1 MAPTQRNFLWLALN
15 SILTMKPKQ
24 SYGGFTLIEL
34 LVVIAIIAILAGLL
48 LPALSKAKQSAQRI
62 HCMNNLKQIQLAL
75 NMFVLDNEDYL
86 PPHRRASYATDR
98 EKWEDVASVWFMN
111 VQWHHELW
119 DRYLDRNT
127 NVFHCAGNREIFQ
140 KIKQWRADP
149 RTWSATLTESYK
161 EWNWSYGWNDFGEGE
176 KRGSEMGTVPAQP
189 YPTEV
194 IHQTS
199 NALDPNYGYLPLKES
214 EIKAPSDMFIIADR
228 SGWRQQD
235 DGYPIVFVGESTAS
249 DPYFGG
255 LSRRHGKKSNI
266 TFMDGHAESLRAEQ
280 TLYPSREVARR
291 WNRTNEGIRKQ
302 YRAHPRWKPKF
313 LDEAP

>member
-1 MAPTQRNFLWLALN
+1 
-15 SILTMKPKQ
+15 MKTKQ

-48 LPALSKAKQSAQRI
+48 LPALGKAKTAAHRV

-86 PPHRRASYATDR
+86 PPHRRASYAVDR
-98 EKWEDVASVWFMN
+98 EKWEGQIASWRFMD

-127 NVFHCAGNREIFQ
+127 NVFHCAGNKEIFQ
-140 KIKQWRADP
+140 KIKQWRAHP
-149 RTWSATLTESYK
+149 RSWHHLVNESYK
-161 EWNWSYGWNDFGEGE
+161 EWNWSYGWNDLGEG
-176 KRGSEMGTVPAQP
+176 KRGNELGTVPTQKH
-189 YPTEV
+189 PTEI

-199 NALDPNYGYLPLKES
+199 HFADPNYGYKPLKES
-214 EIKAPSDMFIIADR
+214 EIVAPSEMFIIADK
-228 SGWRQQD
+228 SGWQQYED
-235 DGYPIVFVGESTAS
+235 DDYSAVFVGTATVS
-249 DPYFGG
+249 GSYFGS

-266 TFMDGHAESLRAEQ
+266 TFMDGHVESLRAEQ

-291 WNRTNEGIRKQ
+291 WNRTNEGIKRT
-302 YRAHPRWKPKF
+302 YRATRHWKPKF
-313 LDEAP
+313 LDEAPAP